1 MVKCMRV
8 IDPELYEK
16 LFAVYLKSISPNQN
30 RSNSITAEESFTP
43 DSIADVINEEVAT
56 DKVKSDDKKNVSESV
71 KETSSPQKQHLEHN
85 FKGDWLCFEKFVE
98 TTHKRRKIN
107 PKKKQHNMSK
117 TRTRKQYKSS
127 R

>member
-16 LFAVYLKSISPNQN
+16 LFSVYLKSISPNEN
-30 RSNSITAEESFTP
+30 RSSSLIVEESDAP
-43 DSIADVINEEVAT
+43 NIISNVPNQDVAT
-56 DKVKSDDKKNVSESV
+56 DKVKSDDSKNVFESV
-71 KETSSPQKQHLEHN
+71 KETSSPSKQHVEHN

-98 TTHKRRKIN
+98 TTHKRRKTN

-117 TRTRKQYKSS
+117 SKTRKQYKSS